1 MNQKRI
7 TSIDFAKAT
16 CIFLVVL
23 GHVLRDGLFF
33 SFLVP
38 ASVPVFFVLAGMTS
52 KCTVSK
58 DFLKKK
64 ARTILIPY
72 LFTASISIIIFM
84 LLGSFVSK
92 KLGTSASYSDFM
104 SSLWLTIYGSSKNG
118 GLRFNRS
125 LWFLPCL
132 FMIFILDLFLEV
144 LTLLFQKTAKNKTL
158 VISRILY
165 SLIICLTGNYI
176 ITHFPKLFFPFQL
189 ETAMCHLPF
198 FEFGACIKTLIL
210 DEIKKDTTTSDKI
223 NLCFKLYKKICPKK
237 IVMFLYAITL
247 FSVGTVLCVTNGIT
261 SSRTDEYGNY
271 VLFFLCS
278 CFFAISFLLF
288 GNTFSN
294 ITAFWNYVG
303 RNTLQILCWNKFPII
318 MMQTLIT
325 PLGKAL
331 KNTDSIKTLAICIIP
346 SIITLFICLIIG
358 EIQKKILPITLG
370 INKKSGHQ

>member
-132 FMIFILDLFLEV
+132 FMIFILDL
-144 LTLLFQKTAKNKTL
+144 
-158 VISRILY
+158 
-165 SLIICLTGNYI
+165 
-176 ITHFPKLFFPFQL
+176 
-189 ETAMCHLPF
+189 
-198 FEFGACIKTLIL
+198 
-210 DEIKKDTTTSDKI
+210 
-223 NLCFKLYKKICPKK
+223 
-237 IVMFLYAITL
+237 
-247 FSVGTVLCVTNGIT
+247 
-261 SSRTDEYGNY
+261 
-271 VLFFLCS
+271 
-278 CFFAISFLLF
+278 
-288 GNTFSN
+288 
-294 ITAFWNYVG
+294 
-303 RNTLQILCWNKFPII
+303 
-318 MMQTLIT
+318 
-325 PLGKAL
+325 
-331 KNTDSIKTLAICIIP
+331 
-346 SIITLFICLIIG
+346 
-358 EIQKKILPITLG
+358 
-370 INKKSGHQ
+370 